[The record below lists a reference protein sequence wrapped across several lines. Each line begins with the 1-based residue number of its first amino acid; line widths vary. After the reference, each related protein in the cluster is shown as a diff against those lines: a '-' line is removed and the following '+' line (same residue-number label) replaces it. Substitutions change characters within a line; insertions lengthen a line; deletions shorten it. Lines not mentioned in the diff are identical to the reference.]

1 LNAHGALTDTD
12 VAIVGAGPAGSALA
26 LQLAREG
33 VRVLLLDRAA
43 FPRAKPCGDCL
54 SAEATRVLDRL
65 GLSSAIEA
73 AGPARLDGWRIIA
86 PDGSSFS
93 ALFRDMA
100 CADPRVASALA
111 LPRQQLDHILLEA
124 ARAAGAEVR
133 TRATVTAVETGA
145 APHIVARTDSGVL
158 RFRARIVIGADGLR
172 SLVARRTGVIRRAP
186 RRRKFSLTAH
196 ISGATMPDALG
207 EMHVSPGMCAGLAP
221 VGAGTFNLTV
231 VADSDRYAR
240 AVARDPAAFFR
251 FALRRFPMLPE
262 RLAHAKLDDEPL
274 FDGARG
280 PLRGGAHA
288 SGLLASG
295 PFDVP
300 TRRTFG
306 DGFALLGDAA
316 GYFDPFTG
324 QGVYQA
330 LRGAE
335 LLAPALLNAL
345 ASPAAAFRHLDAY
358 AAAQRRLTRPA
369 RVLQR
374 VVDTV
379 LRYPAFT
386 DLAIRRL
393 AAAPAAAN
401 ALLAATADVRAPVSL
416 LSPAVVLSFA
426 LPVQWRPAP

>member
-1 LNAHGALTDTD
+1 LSTSRKTEAD

-26 LQLAREG
+26 LLLAREG

-54 SAEATRVLDRL
+54 SAEATVVLDRL
-65 GLSSAIEA
+65 GVSSAIEA
-73 AGPARLDGWRIIA
+73 ARPARLDGWRIVA

-100 CADPRVASALA
+100 CVDPRVAVALA
-111 LPRQQLDHILLEA
+111 LPRQQLDHILLRA
-124 ARAAGAEVR
+124 ARAAGADVR
-133 TRATVTAVETGA
+133 TRVTVTEVETGT
-145 APHIVARTDSGVL
+145 APHIVARTDNGVEKIAV
-158 RFRARIVIGADGLR
+158 RMVIGADGLR
-172 SLVARRTGVIRRAP
+172 SVVARRTGVIRRAP

-196 ISGATMPDALG
+196 VNDAAVPGALG
-207 EMHVSPGMCAGLAP
+207 EMHVGAGMCVGLAP
-221 VGAGTFNLTV
+221 VGGGVFNLTV
-231 VADSDRYAR
+231 VADSDRFAR
-240 AVARDPAAFFR
+240 AVASDPAAFFR
-251 FALRRFPMLPE
+251 SALCRFPALPQ
-262 RLAHAKLDDEPL
+262 RLAQATLAGKPL
-274 FDGARG
+274 FGHATEARRSG
-280 PLRGGAHA
+280 TSA
-288 SGLLASG
+288 SCLLVSG

-300 TRRTFG
+300 VRRTFG
-306 DGFALLGDAA
+306 SGFALLGDAA

-345 ASPAAAFRHLDAY
+345 ARPVEALHYLDVY
-358 AAAQRRLTRPA
+358 AAAHRRMTRPA
-369 RVLQR
+369 RALQR
-374 VVDTV
+374 LVDTV
-379 LRYPAFT
+379 LRYPILA

-401 ALLAATADVRAPVSL
+401 ALLAATADVRTPMSL

-426 LPVQWRPAP
+426 LPVHRRPAQ